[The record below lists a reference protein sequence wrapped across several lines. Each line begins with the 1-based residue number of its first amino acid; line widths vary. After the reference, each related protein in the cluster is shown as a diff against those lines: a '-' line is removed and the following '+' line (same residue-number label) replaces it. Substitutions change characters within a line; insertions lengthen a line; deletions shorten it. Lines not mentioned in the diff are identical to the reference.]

1 MSRRQQN
8 TCSPLFSRTKWKNYV
23 HSPQR
28 LNGSTI
34 IHSRMITID
43 SIYADLIF
51 NLDISIKISIFG
63 ILENSNIILDTS
75 LNPIISN
82 LIFITNKT
90 INFDSYTLISIFLT
104 SYIDDI
110 VFTISLINISIY
122 FQ

>member
-1 MSRRQQN
+1 
-8 TCSPLFSRTKWKNYV
+8 
-23 HSPQR
+23 
-28 LNGSTI
+28 
-34 IHSRMITID
+34 MITID